1 MRPKKRL
8 IWTKKT
14 MGTDYYPEQW
24 DSALWESDLT
34 RMRAAGISVIRIAE
48 FAWNQLEPEDGVF
61 TYGFFDR
68 FLDLC
73 AEKGMKVIFGTPT
86 ATPPAWLSEK
96 YPEILNCDIDGNP
109 YRHGSRRHYTDNSPV
124 YQKYAARI
132 VEREAVHY
140 GKHPAI
146 CGWQIDNELNCETAD
161 FYSEADNAAFR
172 VFLQE
177 KYGSLEE
184 LNRAWG
190 TAFWNET
197 YTDWSEVHVIRK
209 TVSGGVNPHQHLD
222 YLRFVVNVQPV
233 VVVFVSSRCRSDL
246 LLGERCRDR

>member
-48 FAWNQLEPEDGVF
+48 FAWNKLEPEYGVS

-68 FLDLC
+68 FLDFC

-109 YRHGSRRHYTDNSPV
+109 
-124 YQKYAARI
+124 
-132 VEREAVHY
+132 
-140 GKHPAI
+140 
-146 CGWQIDNELNCETAD
+146 
-161 FYSEADNAAFR
+161 
-172 VFLQE
+172 
-177 KYGSLEE
+177 
-184 LNRAWG
+184 
-190 TAFWNET
+190 
-197 YTDWSEVHVIRK
+197 
-209 TVSGGVNPHQHLD
+209 
-222 YLRFVVNVQPV
+222 
-233 VVVFVSSRCRSDL
+233 
-246 LLGERCRDR
+246 